1 MSIHKII
8 LILTLLLVLG
18 KGQDETPQE
27 IYDTNEEDY
36 EPDAIPE
43 GPSDE
48 KYKVEENF
56 HELSEE
62 LDSPEKEENPS
73 EMRYSHKEQEEIKT
87 EEKEKTQL
95 SDSTTKLQ
103 KISDDLMDCSCKC
116 KMKEGVPI
124 RASCAEIKK
133 DYPESGSGY
142 YTLLVNGRL
151 VRKFCFMGTLCGSN
165 GGWTRLVSFNARM
178 EKKCPNELA
187 MFETNGIKHCG
198 RKPAKA
204 KSCDTVPVPSD
215 GINYSKVCGK
225 VIGYQYY
232 STDGYRDGVS
242 VTQGPSQKLVWS
254 FIAGFSENHHHCPC
268 SKKGHHPP
276 KDIGDHYFCES
287 GFKDYSYPNKNFERF
302 EVIDPLWDGK
312 QCNNKEVKCCKREG
326 NRKYLP
332 WFLRETG
339 LSSNNLGVRICCD
352 ESTQNENVS
361 VGSYIIYVQ

>member
-8 LILTLLLVLG
+8 LVLTLLLVLG

-151 VRKFCFMGTLCGSN
+151 V
-165 GGWTRLVSFNARM
+165 
-178 EKKCPNELA
+178 
-187 MFETNGIKHCG
+187 
-198 RKPAKA
+198 
-204 KSCDTVPVPSD
+204 
-215 GINYSKVCGK
+215 
-225 VIGYQYY
+225 
-232 STDGYRDGVS
+232 
-242 VTQGPSQKLVWS
+242 
-254 FIAGFSENHHHCPC
+254 
-268 SKKGHHPP
+268 
-276 KDIGDHYFCES
+276 
-287 GFKDYSYPNKNFERF
+287 
-302 EVIDPLWDGK
+302 
-312 QCNNKEVKCCKREG
+312 
-326 NRKYLP
+326 
-332 WFLRETG
+332 
-339 LSSNNLGVRICCD
+339 
-352 ESTQNENVS
+352 
-361 VGSYIIYVQ
+361 